1 MSKREEF
8 IELIKGLK
16 DTNVTY
22 KQIAAKLNIKVN
34 TLYTWI
40 QKGNIGEKRAAYLM
54 KQIERTFPDEYVYVM
69 IANAL
74 HEIENELREEMQAGD
89 GDFTPSLS
97 QEV

>member
-40 QKGNIGEKRAAYLM
+40 QKGNIGEKKADFII
-54 KQIERTFPDEYVYVM
+54 KQIERHFPDEYIY
-69 IANAL
+69 ITITTSL
-74 HEIENELREEMQAGD
+74 HAIENELREEM
-89 GDFTPSLS
+89 
-97 QEV
+97 